1 MYRKR
6 FEALFFFF
14 VWYEPGPVRFYKAQ
28 AASMIKRVRS
38 GQEIKHV
45 GLARHDPFISK
56 PVKPFFCSKSCLP
69 VRLAR
74 FGLLF
79 PCLSDWPVYIRS
91 GPNSDREMSPQP

>member
-14 VWYEPGPVRFYKAQ
+14 VWYEPGPVRFYKVQ

-79 PCLSDWPVYIRS
+79 RAYRT
-91 GPNSDREMSPQP
+91 GPFISAAGQTQIGK